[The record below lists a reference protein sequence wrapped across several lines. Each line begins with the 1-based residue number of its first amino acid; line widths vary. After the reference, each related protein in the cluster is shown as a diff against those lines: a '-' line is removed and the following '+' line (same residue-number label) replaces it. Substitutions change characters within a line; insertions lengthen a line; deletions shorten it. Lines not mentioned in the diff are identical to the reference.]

1 MADSRAAPTIPP
13 IRRARGF
20 RIYDLQGRRYLDL
33 FRDGALLGH
42 RGAGSVTVMKSALS
56 QGLAASLPSTWE
68 KRLAAALVRA
78 FPRYPEVRL
87 YSSHERAVDAVCRSL
102 GGSVPRP
109 AHDPALDGAPA
120 GSAPVLL
127 WRPLLPFDPGG
138 AESASGG
145 ARALLPILPLRV
157 CGAPAPACFAETVP
171 STVPCSD
178 TVPGFILAAAL
189 RSFTA
194 ILSPSE
200 GQKDFLSNPSVEKAL
215 DAAPG
220 WSRTGPY
227 VKALFP
233 ESEYPR
239 VHAAFLDAG
248 VLLSPGYPGPSVLPG
263 DCSPGESRLLADLF
277 TGIPGG

>member
-1 MADSRAAPTIPP
+1 MTDSRLLQGIPR
-13 IRRARGF
+13 IGRARGF

-56 QGLAASLPSTWE
+56 QGLAASLPSVWE
-68 KRLAAALVRA
+68 KRLAAALARA

-87 YSSHERAVDAVCRSL
+87 YSSHERAWDAVCRYL
-102 GGSVPRP
+102 GGPLRP
-109 AHDPALDGAPA
+109 PLHDPALDAVPRGDAA
-120 GSAPVLL
+120 VAV
-127 WRPLLPFDPGG
+127 WRPLLPV
-138 AESASGG
+138 AASG
-145 ARALLPILPLRV
+145 ARALLPLLPFRV
-157 CGAPAPACFAETVP
+157 AGAPAPACFADAEA
-171 STVPCSD
+171 STVPQSD

-189 RSFTA
+189 RGFTSV
-194 ILSPSE
+194 LSPPE
-200 GQKDFLSNPSVEKAL
+200 GGRGPLANPPVEKAL
-215 DAAPG
+215 DAAHG
-220 WSRTGPY
+220 WSRAGPY

-239 VHAAFLDAG
+239 VHAEFMRAG

>member
-20 RIYDLQGRRYLDL
+20 RIYDLRGRRYLDL

-56 QGLAASLPSTWE
+56 QGMAASLPSAWE

-87 YSSHERAVDAVCRSL
+87 YSSHDRAVDAVCRCL
-102 GGSVPRP
+102 GGPMLRP
-109 AHDPALDGAPA
+109 AHDPALDGAPG
-120 GSAPVLL
+120 GSAPVVL
-127 WRPLLPFDPGG
+127 WRPLLPFDPG
-138 AESASGG
+138 A

-157 CGAPAPACFAETVP
+157 AGAPAPACFAETVP
-171 STVPCSD
+171 DTVPRSD

-189 RSFTA
+189 RSFSA
-194 ILSPSE
+194 IISPTE
-200 GQKDFLSNPSVEKAL
+200 GEKAPLSNPSVEKAL

-277 TGIPGG
+277 SGIPGG

>member
-1 MADSRAAPTIPP
+1 MTDSQLLEGIPR

-42 RGAGSVTVMKSALS
+42 RRAGSVTVMKSAHS
-56 QGLAASLPSTWE
+56 QGLAASLPSVWE
-68 KRLAAALVRA
+68 KRLAAALARA
-78 FPRYPEVRL
+78 FPRYPEVRM
-87 YSSHERAVDAVCRSL
+87 YSSHERALDAVCRYL
-102 GGSVPRP
+102 GGPIRQP
-109 AHDPALDGAPA
+109 AYDPALNGAPGA
-120 GSAPVLL
+120 GVPVLI
-127 WRPLLPFDPGG
+127 WRPLLPADVGD
-138 AESASGG
+138 
-145 ARALLPILPLRV
+145 ARALLPFLPV
-157 CGAPAPACFAETVP
+157 KVAGAPAPACFAETVP
-171 STVPCSD
+171 LTVPPSD

-189 RSFTA
+189 RSFAA
-194 ILSPSE
+194 IISPAE
-200 GQKDFLSNPSVEKAL
+200 GEKDPLANPPVEKAL

-220 WSRTGPY
+220 WWRVGPY
-227 VKALFP
+227 VKAVFP

-239 VHAAFLDAG
+239 VHAEFLRAG